1 MGFVGVAVG
10 HSSAKHQKTV
20 LDLLRE
26 RHAVKRETAQA
37 LPNLSPW
44 QRRRVDRLVERG
56 VVRLAAKDR
65 YYIDENALRDCAAR
79 NRAIAFAMVVVAAG
93 VGVAWLLLSSQ

>member
-1 MGFVGVAVG
+1 MGFVPVAAG
-10 HSSAKHQKTV
+10 HSTAKHQKTV

-26 RHAVKRETAQA
+26 RHAVKREAAQP

-44 QRRRVDRLVERG
+44 QRRRVDRLIDRG

-65 YYIDENALRDCAAR
+65 YYIDENARRDWAAR
-79 NRAIAFAMVVVAAG
+79 NRAIAFAIVVVAAG
-93 VGVAWLLLSSQ
+93 VGAAWLLL

>member
-1 MGFVGVAVG
+1 MGFVPVAAA
-10 HSSAKHQKTV
+10 HSAAKNQKTV

-26 RHAVKRETAQA
+26 RHAMKRESAQP

-44 QRRRVDRLVERG
+44 QRRRVDRLIDRG

-65 YYIDENALRDCAAR
+65 YYIDQDALRESHAR
-79 NRAIAFAMVVVAAG
+79 QRAFAFVLAVVAAG
-93 VGVAWLLLSSQ
+93 IGTAWLLLTPQ

>member
-1 MGFVGVAVG
+1 MGFVPVAVG
-10 HSSAKHQKTV
+10 HSTAKHQKTV

-26 RHAVKRETAQA
+26 RHAMKRETAQP

-44 QRRRVDRLVERG
+44 QRRRVDRLIDRG

-93 VGVAWLLLSSQ
+93 VGAAWLLI

>member
-1 MGFVGVAVG
+1 MGFVPVAAG
-10 HSSAKHQKTV
+10 RSAAKHQKTV

-26 RHAVKRETAQA
+26 RHAVKRETAQP

-44 QRRRVDRLVERG
+44 QRRRVDRLIDRG

-65 YYIDENALRDCAAR
+65 YYIDENALRDWAAR
-79 NRAIAFAMVVVAAG
+79 NWAIAFAIVVVAAG
-93 VGVAWLLLSSQ
+93 VGAAWLLL